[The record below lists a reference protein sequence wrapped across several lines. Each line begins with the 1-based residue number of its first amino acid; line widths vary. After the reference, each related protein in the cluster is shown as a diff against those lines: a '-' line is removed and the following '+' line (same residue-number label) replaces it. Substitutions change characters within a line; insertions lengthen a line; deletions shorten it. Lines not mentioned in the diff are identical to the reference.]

1 MLNIIGLI
9 IGESIFGSGPAPVPT
24 FPCTIVNGQTY
35 VVSVDTTTDCD
46 PITINNGGT
55 LTINN
60 DFFLTQNNP

>member
-35 VVSVDTTTDCD
+35 VVSVDTTIDCD
-46 PITINNGGT
+46 PLTINNGGT
-55 LTINN
+55 LTINT
-60 DFFLTQNNP
+60 DKTLTQNNP

>member
-9 IGESIFGSGPAPVPT
+9 IGESIFGSGPAPVG

-35 VVSVDTTTDCD
+35 VVSVDTTTNCD

-55 LTINN
+55 LTINTN
-60 DFFLTQNNP
+60 FFLTQNNP